1 MFHCIVLYYERFNL
15 NVCYINYA
23 VVWSAD
29 PYVKIWLI
37 QYDRRIEKKKT
48 AVLKRT
54 LNPQFDE
61 TLVFNVSIDQ
71 VRYTTL
77 QLQVMD
83 YDLIGCNEEI
93 GRVVLGSKSGSNE
106 VKHWNEMLAK
116 TKSSVTS
123 WHVLKGRDWYTL
135 MLAGTSLVGEG
146 EHRAITPPRLKPTK
160 CQIDYAPISRV
171 LVIGLMLERIIG
183 LRA

>member
-1 MFHCIVLYYERFNL
+1 M
-15 NVCYINYA
+15 
-23 VVWSAD
+23 
-29 PYVKIWLI
+29 KIWLI

-71 VRYTTL
+71 VRYTAL

-116 TKSSVTS
+116 TKTSVTS
-123 WHVLKGRDWYTL
+123 WHVLKGRD
-135 MLAGTSLVGEG
+135 
-146 EHRAITPPRLKPTK
+146 
-160 CQIDYAPISRV
+160 
-171 LVIGLMLERIIG
+171 
-183 LRA
+183 